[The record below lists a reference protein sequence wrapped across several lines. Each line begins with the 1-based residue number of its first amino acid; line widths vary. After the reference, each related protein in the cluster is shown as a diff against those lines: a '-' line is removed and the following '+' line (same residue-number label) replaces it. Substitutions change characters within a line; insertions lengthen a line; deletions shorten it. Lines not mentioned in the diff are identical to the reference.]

1 MKYLVDIKDTS
12 YATVEVEAN
21 SKEQAE
27 EIAYTRYYEGTMRSW
42 DMVSLRIKTMLLYRA
57 QREFGTGDCYSY
69 ISMMSVISDITPS
82 TVLNFVPLC

>member
-27 EIAYTRYYEGTMRSW
+27 EIAYAGYYKGTVEW
-42 DMVSLRIKTMLLYRA
+42 
-57 QREFGTGDCYSY
+57 QDC
-69 ISMMSVISDITPS
+69 DIE
-82 TVLNFVPLC
+82 VEARKIEKNRGER

>member
-27 EIAYTRYYEGTMRSW
+27 EIAYARYYEGTVEW
-42 DMVSLRIKTMLLYRA
+42 QDCDI
-57 QREFGTGDCYSY
+57 EFEARKIEKNRGER
-69 ISMMSVISDITPS
+69 
-82 TVLNFVPLC
+82 

>member
-27 EIAYTRYYEGTMRSW
+27 EIAYARYYEGTVEW
-42 DMVSLRIKTMLLYRA
+42 QDCDIEVEARIIEKNRGE
-57 QREFGTGDCYSY
+57 R
-69 ISMMSVISDITPS
+69 
-82 TVLNFVPLC
+82 